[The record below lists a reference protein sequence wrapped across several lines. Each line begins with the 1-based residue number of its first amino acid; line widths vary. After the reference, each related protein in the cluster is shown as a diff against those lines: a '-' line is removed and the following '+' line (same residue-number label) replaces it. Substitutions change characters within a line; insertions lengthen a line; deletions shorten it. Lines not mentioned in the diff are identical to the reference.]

1 MADQKIT
8 ELTNIT
14 GANIADTDEFVVVD
28 ASADETKAITASE
41 LRTAIGNGNFT
52 VTGNLTVQGTTVTID
67 SASAQTVDLGDND
80 KIRLGDGDDL
90 QIYHDGSNSFI
101 SDQGTGQLT
110 LLGSNAI
117 ALNNAANTEN
127 MLVAFEN
134 GSIDLYY
141 DNSKKLATTSTGID
155 VTGSISADGLTVD
168 TNTLHVDATNN
179 RVGIGTNS
187 PSRTLT
193 LVDATSDG
201 SGGLLIQNYLPVIE
215 LDDASGGGTSTI
227 IKHDGTNTII
237 ENGGTERMR
246 IDSSGNLLVGTTDNT
261 VYNNSGSGT
270 GINLQN
276 FGNIAV
282 ARDGNDCMVLNRLN
296 SDGAIANFAK
306 DGTTVGSIGSTA
318 SGGGGIRITNQG
330 TEFSILL
337 NGGTASTSSVTYVQ
351 SNLSPYDDNYSNLGS
366 SSQRWKDLY
375 LSGTINKTAGSGT
388 FAIETSGSSS
398 VNLNAS
404 NSMKFTVGNTDSH
417 QFINGTTT
425 AMTLDSSGNLL
436 VGRTSTSDTN
446 VGGMIRPD
454 GFVQSTRDGNIAAD
468 FNRNT
473 SDGDIVRFSK
483 GSSPVGSIGSVV
495 GARLSVNS
503 QSTAGYLGIGGA
515 NYYSWNA
522 DDFRPQ
528 TDNLYDLGDAVA
540 RFDDVYA
547 TNGTIQ
553 TSDRNEKQDI
563 AELTDAEQR
572 VAVAAKGLL
581 RKFRWKDAVA
591 EKGDEARTHF
601 GIIAQDLQAA
611 FAAEGLDA
619 GDYAMFIH
627 TTWTDEETGE
637 ERSRMGVRYSELL
650 AFIIAAI

>member
-1 MADQKIT
+1 MRIDSSGDVI
-8 ELTNIT
+8 
-14 GANIADTDEFVVVD
+14 
-28 ASADETKAITASE
+28 
-41 LRTAIGNGNFT
+41 IGD
-52 VTGNLTVQGTTVTID
+52 TTVHGGGVGASNKYLQVHGPSGAAGVLNLGRDTNTDNQSLGEVRFYNANNADDNNNDADGKMVAVVQARAETSDSNAGDDSGAHLIFSTKPEAGSLAERMRLDSSGNVGIGATSPSSTFRTSIYGDGSSIIGGVEFRNAAAGGSTFTIGHATAT
-67 SASAQTVDLGDND
+67 SASA
-80 KIRLGDGDDL
+80 
-90 QIYHDGSNSFI
+90 
-101 SDQGTGQLT
+101 T
-110 LLGSNAI
+110 LNVTD
-117 ALNNAANTEN
+117 AAN
-127 MLVAFEN
+127 LIF
-134 GSIDLYY
+134 
-141 DNSKKLATTSTGID
+141 K
-155 VTGSISADGLTVD
+155 
-168 TNTLHVDATNN
+168 TNN
-179 RVGIGTNS
+179 
-187 PSRTLT
+187 
-193 LVDATSDG
+193 
-201 SGGLLIQNYLPVIE
+201 
-215 LDDASGGGTSTI
+215 
-227 IKHDGTNTII
+227 
-237 ENGGTERMR
+237 TERMR
-246 IDSSGNLLVGTTDNT
+246 LDSSGNLLVGTTDNT
-261 VYNNSGSGT
+261 VFNNSGSGT